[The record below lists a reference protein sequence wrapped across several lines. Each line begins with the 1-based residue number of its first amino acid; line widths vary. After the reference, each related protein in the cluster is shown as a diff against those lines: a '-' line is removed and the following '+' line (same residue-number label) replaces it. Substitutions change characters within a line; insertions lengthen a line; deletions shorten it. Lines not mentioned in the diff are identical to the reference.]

1 MTLKRHSK
9 RRWKFT
15 VTSTLAARYV
25 LWDVTQIIICITQI
39 VEIIVVIL
47 RLSVTVKVLLVDVG
61 NKDFLINDRL
71 CVRVFVR
78 RHGVINY
85 LCTAQTQRAVQ
96 SSIAVGSVPTDVT
109 AQIR

>member
-1 MTLKRHSK
+1 MRD
-9 RRWKFT
+9 
-15 VTSTLAARYV
+15 VI
-25 LWDVTQIIICITQI
+25 WDVTQIIICITQI

-78 RHGVINY
+78 RHGVVNC
-85 LCTAQTQRAVQ
+85 LCTA
-96 SSIAVGSVPTDVT
+96 
-109 AQIR
+109 